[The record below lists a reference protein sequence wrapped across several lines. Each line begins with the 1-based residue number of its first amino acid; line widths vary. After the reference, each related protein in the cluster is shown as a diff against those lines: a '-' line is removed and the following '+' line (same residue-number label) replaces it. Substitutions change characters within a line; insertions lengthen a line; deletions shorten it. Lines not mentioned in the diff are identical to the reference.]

1 MESKS
6 ESVNEWNREGKSLT
20 QKEPWEDCSG
30 NAREEN
36 LVPGTLEGFWVEK
49 REDMMEGRRENTR
62 RSFDGQYVDRLHQP
76 SSCSCAGV
84 RGTGNL
90 PCSRCYF
97 SLNFNEP
104 SGNSQDFSVRSWQS
118 SAIFKLALSLQE
130 KMPLN
135 CQLPLCHLLRS
146 LPFHVCAHMAELLAS
161 PTHEG
166 TLWGIWA
173 Q

>member
-1 MESKS
+1 MRTLQWKCDRRKPSHWDPGGVLGWEERRYVEGWEEEHKGIIWW
-6 ESVNEWNREGKSLT
+6 SVCRQIYW
-20 QKEPWEDCSG
+20 
-30 NAREEN
+30 
-36 LVPGTLEGFWVEK
+36 
-49 REDMMEGRRENTR
+49 
-62 RSFDGQYVDRLHQP
+62 QP